1 MRPSYLL
8 FLTYHVY
15 QELSKLRTPQYKW
28 LVVGPT
34 SQFLSPKSQSLSSI
48 SQIPVSLFSLSY
60 LLSLSGGGNEAATS
74 RAGSHDWWRS
84 RRRGGSTL
92 PPLLVGTEAVDDG
105 GAAEWSGG
113 GGTPSGFLPEPPAT
127 TASTSPFT
135 ACASGFSLFLPLA
148 GSTAHLLPRLPDLVP
163 GRRPPG
169 GRRGGGGP
177 PRQEGNDDKEDSCG
191 PDLGSPSTSVAP
203 VHTSPLL
210 CGGGVGSGGWHTAGS
225 NLLSQPWLCE
235 DDGGWRS
242 PSLATETSRA
252 LFPPSPFS
260 GDECGLALT
269 MLRNFWWRT
278 CGSLWSLV
286 LGLVTGK
293 AWESLMCKVEAKWHT
308 NALWM
313 ALREP
318 CQNCVG
324 SGFDCSGRVMQGLRR
339 FDYGVHTYAVTPP
352 ARLSRAVLLP
362 AGLVKLASQDEQ
374 THSTDFKIL
383 PVDFHS
389 STIWWRM
396 GVPCACAGPS
406 TIGPLLHNLLCSGS
420 LNLPLSMLFAHLLV
434 SAFADLL

>member
-1 MRPSYLL
+1 MAVAAPRGLHASTSPR
-8 FLTYHVY
+8 
-15 QELSKLRTPQYKW
+15 RTE
-28 LVVGPT
+28 VVT
-34 SQFLSPKSQSLSSI
+34 AKQ
-48 SQIPVSLFSLSY
+48 
-60 LLSLSGGGNEAATS
+60 
-74 RAGSHDWWRS
+74 
-84 RRRGGSTL
+84 
-92 PPLLVGTEAVDDG
+92 
-105 GAAEWSGG
+105 EWSG
-113 GGTPSGFLPEPPAT
+113 GGTPSGFLLSRQT
-127 TASTSPFT
+127 TASTSLSHVPPLL
-135 ACASGFSLFLPLA
+135 SSLA
-148 GSTAHLLPRLPDLVP
+148 QDAHLLLDPRSSA
-163 GRRPPG
+163 GRRTRRSG
-169 GRRGGGGP
+169 GEA
-177 PRQEGNDDKEDSCG
+177 PRQEGNDDEEDSCG

-210 CGGGVGSGGWHTAGS
+210 CGGGVGGGGWHTAGS

-260 GDECGLALT
+260 GDERGLALT

-352 ARLSRAVLLP
+352 ARLSRAILLP